1 MEFLTLTRRNL
12 LRHPLRTL
20 LTCGAVALAIFLVC
34 TLRSLLTTLENS
46 AVAARNERLWVQ
58 SAVSLFVSLPQSY
71 EAKIEGVTGVEKVC
85 KWQWFGGIYK
95 EPKNFFGQFAV
106 DPEKAFDLYPEME
119 VTAGSKEDFFAQRQG
134 AMVGQGLVDR
144 FDWKVGDKIP
154 LLGTIFPHP
163 DGPDVPWEFEI
174 KGIYNSSET
183 SVDNQMFLFHWNYF
197 SETVEVGTGDPP
209 DVGTFV
215 LRTLPGSDQ
224 SKVMRE
230 VDTLF
235 ENGPQKVQ
243 ATTESEFQAQF
254 VSMYGNVGFF
264 VAVIGGAVLFA
275 ILLAALN
282 TMLMASR
289 EQTRDVGVLKALGFS
304 DARLFAYMLGQS
316 FALCLVGGAIGIA
329 LSKLLEKGIANAFAT
344 MLPNYQVM
352 PETLGLAVGITLL
365 IGLLAGLI
373 PAVRARSIMPVTAL
387 SDR

>member
-71 EAKIEGVTGVEKVC
+71 QTKIEGVEGVEQVC

-106 DPEKAFDLYPEME
+106 DPTEAFDLYPELE
-119 VTAGSKEDFFAQRQG
+119 VTDGSKQDFFDDRQG

-174 KGIYNSSET
+174 KGIYDSSTT
-183 SVDNQMFLFHWNYF
+183 SVDNQMFMFHWDYF
-197 SETVEVGTGDPP
+197 AETVEAGTGDAP

-215 LRTLPGSDQ
+215 MRTSSGSNQ
-224 SKVMRE
+224 SKVMRG

-243 ATTESEFQAQF
+243 TTTESEFQAQF

-316 FALCLVGGAIGIA
+316 FALCLVGGALGILLA
-329 LSKLLEKGIANAFAT
+329 KLLEKGIANAFAS
-344 MLPNYQVM
+344 MLPNYTVM

-373 PAVRARSIMPVTAL
+373 PAFRARSIMPVTAL